1 MESLPYRDCNR
12 RFSIIGAM
20 SFAFSSRQLLS
31 TFMKF
36 NVFVLVLVVFS
47 EALFVLHVNWVTIC
61 HIFLLLSSFL
71 VSFFILKHYFLKR
84 CPVYL
89 VDFSCLKPPSYCEVP
104 FSKFVG
110 NASMIKSFDSES
122 IAFMAKILTSSG
134 LSEETYLPP
143 ALHCIPPETHFQ
155 ESIKEV
161 HMALFPVMD
170 DLFAKSKL
178 SPRDIDILIVNCS
191 GFCSS
196 PSLCSIL
203 INKYAMRSDIK
214 SYNLSG
220 MGCSASALSID
231 LAQNLLKVYK
241 NSNAFVLST
250 EILSNSWYA
259 GNERPKLLVN
269 CLFRMG
275 SAAILLSNK
284 TEAKKSSKY
293 ELVRTL
299 RTQRAFD
306 DKAYLS
312 AIREEDS
319 NGRLGFTLNRDLLH
333 VAGETLRSNIA
344 VLGSSILPLTEK
356 FRHGVSIVRK
366 TLIDKSEEIY
376 VPNFKTVTQHFC
388 LPTSGR
394 PVIREIAKGLKLG
407 DREMEA
413 ALMTL
418 HRFGNQS
425 SSSLWYELAYLEAK
439 ERVRNGDKVWQIGMG
454 SGPKCNSV
462 VWKCVRPIVGEYKKG
477 PWADCIHQYPNVA
490 IYQGI

>member
-1 MESLPYRDCNR
+1 M
-12 RFSIIGAM
+12 GAIT
-20 SFAFSSRQLLS
+20 FAFSSRQLRS
-31 TFMKF
+31 PFMKF
-36 NVFVLVLVVFS
+36 SNVFALVLVIFS
-47 EALFVLHVNWVTIC
+47 ETLFLLQINWVPIFHIC
-61 HIFLLLSSFL
+61 LLLSSFL
-71 VSFFILKHYFLKR
+71 VLFFILKPYFLKC

-89 VDFSCLKPPSYCEVP
+89 VDFSCLRPPSYCKVP
-104 FSKFVG
+104 FSKFLG
-110 NASMIKSFDSES
+110 NASMIECFDSES
-122 IAFMAKILTSSG
+122 IAFMVKILTSSG
-134 LSEETYLPP
+134 QSEETYLPP
-143 ALHCIPPETHFQ
+143 ALHCLPPETHFQ

-161 HMALFPVMD
+161 HMVLFPVMD
-170 DLFAKSKL
+170 DLFTKTKL
-178 SPRDIDILIVNCS
+178 FPRDIDILIVNCS

-196 PSLCSIL
+196 PSLCSIV

-214 SYNLSG
+214 CYNLSG

-241 NSNAFVLST
+241 NSNAVVLST
-250 EILSNSWYA
+250 EILSNGWYA

-275 SAAILLSNK
+275 SAAILLTNRK
-284 TEAKKSSKY
+284 EAKKSSKY
-293 ELVRTL
+293 ELFKTL

-319 NGRLGFTLNRDLLH
+319 NGRLGVTLKRDLLH
-333 VAGETLRSNIA
+333 VAGETLRSNA
-344 VLGSSILPLTEK
+344 TVLGWSILPFSEK
-356 FRHGVSIVRK
+356 LWHGVSIIRK
-366 TLIDKSEEIY
+366 RFIDKSEEIY
-376 VPNFKTVTQHFC
+376 MPNFKTVVQHFC

-394 PVIREIAKGLKLG
+394 PVIREIGKGLKLG

-413 ALMTL
+413 ALVTL

-425 SSSLWYELAYLEAK
+425 SSSLWYELAYLEAQ
-439 ERVRNGDKVWQIGMG
+439 ETVRTGDKVWQIGMG

-462 VWKCVRPIVGEYKKG
+462 VWQCIRPIIGEYKNG

-490 IYQGI
+490 MDQGI